1 MALDDLRWYR
11 QELITEEARVSYW
24 RRILHVRLDTA
35 HGDTAPMGRMRAVI
49 NRHQSDSRRLALVP
63 LADNHQHPPL
73 PDLAV
78 LWETTGGSDG
88 GDGTGS
94 DGSDL
99 LARMSAAEQELSTYR
114 QALHERLDSAT
125 GELIMRYRDEPN
137 LALRA
142 LPSRAE
148 IVS

>member
-1 MALDDLRWYR
+1 MGLDDLRSYR

-24 RRILHVRLDTA
+24 RRILHVRLDA
-35 HGDTAPMGRMRAVI
+35 ANGDTSEMGRMRTVLDG
-49 NRHQSDSRRLALVP
+49 HQSDSRRLALVP
-63 LADNHQHPPL
+63 LADDHQHPPL

-78 LWETTGGSDG
+78 LSETTGGSDA
-88 GDGTGS
+88 GDGTGHG
-94 DGSDL
+94 DADL
-99 LARMSAAEQELSTYR
+99 LARMAATEHELSTYR

-125 GELIMRYRDEPN
+125 GELIMRYRDQPN

-148 IVS
+148 LGA